1 METRT
6 KHLDD
11 QQLTAVLHERG
22 QRVTPQR
29 LVINRALGELERH
42 VTAEEV
48 LESVEDRL
56 PNVSLPT
63 VYSTLELFE
72 NLGVVRKLGVRQ
84 GAVLYDPRPEPH
96 DHMVCDRCG
105 KIEDLDGGVEL
116 DGAVFRARR
125 GGFVPKRA
133 EVRINGLCAD
143 CAQAAKD

>member
-1 METRT
+1 MESTS

-11 QQLTAVLHERG
+11 QQLIAVLHQRG

-29 LVINRALGELERH
+29 LLINRALGELERH

-72 NLGVVRKLGVRQ
+72 
-84 GAVLYDPRPEPH
+84 
-96 DHMVCDRCG
+96 
-105 KIEDLDGGVEL
+105 DLDGGVEL
-116 DGAVFRARR
+116 DGAVFRAKR
-125 GGFVPKRA
+125 GGFVPTRA

-143 CAQAAKD
+143 CARGGGR

>member
-1 METRT
+1 MENTST
-6 KHLDD
+6 ALTDV
-11 QQLTAVLHERG
+11 QLSAVLHDRG

-29 LVINRALGELERH
+29 LVINRALHDLNRH

-48 LESVEDRL
+48 MESVADRL

-72 NLGVVRKLGVRQ
+72 DLGLVRRLGVQQ

-105 KIEDLDGGVEL
+105 KIEDLDGGVRL
-116 DGAVFRARR
+116 TRAVERARR
-125 GGFVPKRA
+125 GGFAPRRA

-143 CAQAAKD
+143 CAR